1 MLEIFKS
8 HHPMRHAKSFKHA
21 FEGIFH
27 ALLNEPNFRVQIV
40 IVALSLYFGKM
51 FGITNVEWGI
61 LVISLGL
68 LLAAE
73 LINTVVEELMDHFV
87 RHDDPVVKIIK
98 DLTAGFVLIT
108 AFTALIILYLIFE
121 PRIRVMVIDN
131 FVRGS

>member
-1 MLEIFKS
+1 MLEILKS
-8 HHPMRHAKSFKHA
+8 HHPLRHAKSFKHA

-40 IVALSLYFGKM
+40 IVALSFYFGKM

-87 RHDDPVVKIIK
+87 RHDDPIVKVIK

-108 AFTALIILYLIFE
+108 AITVLIILFLIFE
-121 PRIRVMVIDN
+121 PRIRMLAV
-131 FVRGS
+131 

>member
-1 MLEIFKS
+1 MLEILKS
-8 HHPMRHAKSFKHA
+8 HHPLRHAKSFKHA

-40 IVALSLYFGKM
+40 IVALSFYFGKM

-87 RHDDPVVKIIK
+87 RHDDPIVKVIK

-108 AFTALIILYLIFE
+108 AITVLIILFLIFE
-121 PRIRVMVIDN
+121 LRIRMLTT
-131 FVRGS
+131 